1 MDLREKV
8 WSYSAVRLFETC
20 PYAFKL
26 KYIDGISEK
35 PNAFAQHGSLVHSIL
50 ERYFKGELY
59 AFELADVFQQEYP
72 KAVTEH
78 FPFFN
83 MYKAFYGKTLNYLQN
98 FDGIDGE
105 VVSVEEKFETKFGD
119 YNFVGY
125 ADLVMR
131 DDTGLVLIDH
141 KSHSAFKNKAERKEY
156 FRQLYL
162 YAECIK
168 RKYGEYPHKLV
179 FNMFRVPKMEAE
191 IFAPSQ
197 SKDDVIWFQ
206 NSVKKILENKNW
218 DCKVD
223 EWYCNNLCK
232 FEDCVYGGE

>member
-8 WSYSAVRLFETC
+8 WSYSSVKLFEAC

-26 KYIDGISEK
+26 KYIDGIVEK

-50 ERYFKGELY
+50 ERYFKGELC
-59 AFELADVFQQEYP
+59 AFELADVFVQEYP

-78 FPFFN
+78 FPFYN
-83 MYKAFYGKTLNYLQN
+83 MRKSFYGKTLDYLQE

-119 YNFVGY
+119 YNFVGF
-125 ADLVMR
+125 ADLIMR
-131 DDTGLVLIDH
+131 DNTGLVLIDH
-141 KSHSAFKNKAERKEY
+141 KSHSTFKNKTERTEY

-168 RKYGEYPHKLV
+168 QKYGEYPYKLV

-191 IFAPSQ
+191 IFTPSQ
-197 SKDDVIWFQ
+197 SKYAVSWFQ
-206 NSVKKILENKNW
+206 KSVSKILENNDW

-223 EWYCNNLCK
+223 DWYCNNLCGM
-232 FEDCVYGGE
+232 ECVYGDI